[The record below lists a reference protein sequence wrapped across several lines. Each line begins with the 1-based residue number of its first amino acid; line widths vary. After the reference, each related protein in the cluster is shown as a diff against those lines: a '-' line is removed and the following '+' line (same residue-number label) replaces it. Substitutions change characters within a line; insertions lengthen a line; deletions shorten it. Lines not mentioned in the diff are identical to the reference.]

1 MGVENYN
8 SLGVLWTELF
18 QSPVCIQQVRI
29 VVENSSWL
37 CVVPYWAVW
46 PYETMLLPKHHVL
59 RIEDL
64 MEEER
69 NGGCVDQLE
78 MGPCINI

>member
-1 MGVENYN
+1 MNKIRYEPWLAFKII
-8 SLGVLWTELF
+8 SHKPTF
-18 QSPVCIQQVRI
+18 FVCCSFVKDYQVIISQERV

-46 PYETMLLPKHHVL
+46 PYETMLLPKRHVL

-64 MEEER
+64 SDTER
-69 NGGCVDQLE
+69 NGQ
-78 MGPCINI
+78 